1 MSTGRSEPEPTGGA
15 ERGRRRS
22 PRGEIGATGARFGSQ
37 ALRRGWEEQPP
48 EQPKPVRRRRSLRG
62 EVGATGARFGSA
74 ALRRSLEEKD
84 EPGERRPEPAV
95 RGKEGERRPEPAA
108 GRAEAE
114 RRLEPAAGGAE
125 RERRPEPPAGGSE
138 AGRRPRP
145 PGGSEAERWAGTVP
159 LPDPGSDTWPVV
171 PAGRAPEPEPEPVVE
186 EFSGPLVRPYA
197 WTGGRTSA
205 AYDLRLET
213 LLSLEGG
220 GITTALRDSTS
231 EQRSIVEMC
240 ATGPRSVAEVSALLA
255 VPLGVARVL
264 VGDLIGMGV
273 VAAHHNAAAPGG
285 PDLTLLERVL
295 AGLRD
300 L

>member
-22 PRGEIGATGARFGSQ
+22 PRGEVGATGARFGSQ

-84 EPGERRPEPAV
+84 EPE
-95 RGKEGERRPEPAA
+95 
-108 GRAEAE
+108 
-114 RRLEPAAGGAE
+114 
-125 RERRPEPPAGGSE
+125 ERRPEPPAGGVE
-138 AGRRPRP
+138 GEQPAAGGTGRERHREPTA
-145 PGGSEAERWAGTVP
+145 GGSEAERWAGTVP

-171 PAGRAPEPEPEPVVE
+171 PAGHEPEPEPVVE